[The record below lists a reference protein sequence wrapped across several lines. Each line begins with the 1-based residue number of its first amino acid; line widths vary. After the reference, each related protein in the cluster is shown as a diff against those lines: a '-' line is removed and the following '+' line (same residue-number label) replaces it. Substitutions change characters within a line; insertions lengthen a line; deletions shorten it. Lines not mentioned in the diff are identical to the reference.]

1 MGSVGQGIIRVVKP
15 THNYTKMDS
24 IRKKM
29 QALKYET
36 DGMIKN
42 TEDFETQTQEHNR
55 NADQCECDI
64 RDFTKKISKLEGAF
78 EETLEKLTKTNT
90 DLDEKKVLMQE
101 TELSALSRRT
111 CLLEDESQKSEI
123 KLAKATLELGLDSKR
138 ADKVIK
144 IVNSLTSKSMN
155 DEMEIETLSNQER
168 EAKFMQADSEK
179 KFDEISRRLG
189 VMEEELKRAE
199 ERADNCHRKVA
210 SIDDE
215 LKIVGENMKQLEVEE
230 EKALKREEKFKDQ
243 ILALIDR
250 LKFADG
256 RAEYGEM
263 NITKLNQRIDGIEDD
278 IVREKVKGQHV
289 SNEMS
294 DTFRDMIHKF

>member
-42 TEDFETQTQEHNR
+42 TEDLETQTEEHNR

-101 TELSALSRRT
+101 KEAELSALSRRT

-155 DEMEIETLSNQER
+155 DEKEI
-168 EAKFMQADSEK
+168 
-179 KFDEISRRLG
+179 DEISRRLG

-263 NITKLNQRIDGIEDD
+263 NITKLNQRI
-278 IVREKVKGQHV
+278 
-289 SNEMS
+289 
-294 DTFRDMIHKF
+294 

>member
-1 MGSVGQGIIRVVKP
+1 
-15 THNYTKMDS
+15 
-24 IRKKM
+24 
-29 QALKYET
+29 
-36 DGMIKN
+36 
-42 TEDFETQTQEHNR
+42 
-55 NADQCECDI
+55 
-64 RDFTKKISKLEGAF
+64 
-78 EETLEKLTKTNT
+78 
-90 DLDEKKVLMQE
+90 
-101 TELSALSRRT
+101 
-111 CLLEDESQKSEI
+111 
-123 KLAKATLELGLDSKR
+123 
-138 ADKVIK
+138 
-144 IVNSLTSKSMN
+144 
-155 DEMEIETLSNQER
+155 
-168 EAKFMQADSEK
+168 MQADSEK

-215 LKIVGENMKQLEVEE
+215 LKIVGENMKQLEVEDE
-230 EKALKREEKFKDQ
+230 

-294 DTFRDMIHKF
+294 DTFQDMIHKF